1 MCIALQYCWL
11 AKQFTVP
18 WGRVRKEQLNL
29 ASVEVSTGACL
40 YLHCSDKET
49 QRILLIQRAVS
60 LSSWAFLAWML
71 VSQ

>member
-1 MCIALQYCWL
+1 MAGQAVYGALGEGSHRAAQ
-11 AKQFTVP
+11 
-18 WGRVRKEQLNL
+18 L
-29 ASVEVSTGACL
+29 ASVEVSSGVCL